1 MSSSYIPA
9 KTQSQ
14 LWALAAGRC
23 QFAGCNQRLIGD
35 LIAGKEDG
43 KFGFIAHI
51 VADSEKGPR
60 GDKLRSPRLARELS
74 NLMLMCPVHHKEI
87 DVDHAEDY
95 PEDILIAMKRE
106 HETRIESVTDMD
118 ADRAAH
124 VLRFA
129 ATIGQMDSLVSTK
142 AIFAAMPPDRHP
154 AERRT
159 IDIELNSEVRDNET
173 SYWDM
178 QSEHLRRQFAR
189 KVKERIEQ
197 KEIMQ
202 LSVFAL
208 APQPLLIE
216 LGSLL
221 GDIMPV
227 TVHQKYREPSTWKWQ
242 LNQPAIDFKIGE
254 YFGPKNMQI
263 ALLLA
268 LSATVDEQRIRSTLG
283 EDTAIWSITAET
295 PHNDIM
301 RRHEDLAIYKT
312 HLRRLFDRIKAHH
325 GEDATINVFPALP
338 VAVAIETGRVRMPK
352 ADLPLIVYDRM
363 PQGGFVKT
371 ITIGGQGTR

>member
-1 MSSSYIPA
+1 MSSSYIPQ
-9 KTQSQ
+9 KTQIQ

-23 QFAGCNQRLIGD
+23 QFAGCNKLLIGD

-43 KFGFIAHI
+43 KYGFIAHI
-51 VADSEKGPR
+51 VADSQNGPR
-60 GDKLRSPRLARELS
+60 GDEIRSPLLARELS
-74 NLMLMCPVHHKEI
+74 NLMLMCPIHHKEI

-95 PEDILIAMKRE
+95 SEEVLVAMKRE
-106 HETRIESVTDMD
+106 HENRIETVTDME

-154 AERRT
+154 ADRRT
-159 IDIELNSEVRDNET
+159 IDIELNSEVKDDDPEF
-173 SYWDM
+173 WAM
-178 QSEHLRRQFAR
+178 QSRHLRGQFTR

-197 KEIMQ
+197 KEIEQ

-216 LGSLL
+216 LGTLL

-242 LNQPAIDFKIGE
+242 LHQRAISFKIGE
-254 YFGPKNMQI
+254 YSGEKNVPV
-263 ALLLA
+263 ALKLA
-268 LSATVDEQRIRSTLG
+268 MSAIVDDQRIRDVLG
-283 EDTAIWSITAET
+283 ENTAIWSITADE

-301 RRHEDLAIYKT
+301 RRQDDLGIYRT
-312 HLRRLFDRIKAHH
+312 HLRRLIDRIKAHH
-325 GEDATINVFPALP
+325 GENAVINVFPVMPAAL
-338 VAVAIETGRVRMPK
+338 AVETGRSRMPK
-352 ADLPLIVYDRM
+352 ADLPLVIYDKLRDK
-363 PQGGFVKT
+363 GFVPT
-371 ITIGGQGTR
+371 ITIK

>member
-1 MSSSYIPA
+1 MSSSYIPH
-9 KTQSQ
+9 KTQAQ

-23 QFAGCNQRLIGD
+23 QFAGCNKLLIGD

-51 VADSEKGPR
+51 VADSKKGPR
-60 GDKLRSPRLARELS
+60 GDEIRSPELASEIS
-74 NLMLMCPVHHKEI
+74 NLMLMCPIHHKEI
-87 DVDHAEDY
+87 DVDHVEDY
-95 PEDILIAMKRE
+95 PEDVLVAMKRE
-106 HETRIESVTDMD
+106 HETRIEMVTDMD
-118 ADRAAH
+118 EDRAAH

-159 IDIELNSEVRDNET
+159 IDIELNSEVKDDEP
-173 SYWDM
+173 SYWAM

-197 KEIMQ
+197 KEILQ

-216 LGSLL
+216 LGTLL

-227 TVHQKYREPSTWKWQ
+227 TVHQKHREPSTWKWQ
-242 LNQPAIDFKIGE
+242 LHQPAISFNVGE
-254 YFGPKNMQI
+254 YSGPKDVPV
-263 ALLLA
+263 ALKLA
-268 LSATVDEQRIRSTLG
+268 ISATVDDQRIRSVLG
-283 EDTAIWSITAET
+283 ENAAIWSIAADE

-301 RRHEDLAIYKT
+301 RRPEDLAIYKT

-325 GEDATINVFPALP
+325 GEDAVINVFPAVP
-338 VAVAIETGRVRMPK
+338 VSVAIETGRARMPK
-352 ADLPLIVYDRM
+352 ADSPLIIYDRI
-363 PQGGFVKT
+363 PEKGFVST
-371 ITIGGQGTR
+371 IKIGG

>member
-9 KTQSQ
+9 KTQTQ

-23 QFAGCNQRLIGD
+23 QFAGCNKLLIGD
-35 LIAGKEDG
+35 LVAGKEDG

-51 VADSEKGPR
+51 VADSENGPR
-60 GDKLRSPRLARELS
+60 GDKVRSPLLARDIK
-74 NLMLMCPVHHKEI
+74 NLMLLCPIHHKEI
-87 DVDHAEDY
+87 DVDHAKDY
-95 PEDILIAMKRE
+95 PEDVLITMKRE
-106 HETRIESVTDMD
+106 HETRIETVTDMD

-159 IDIELNSEVRDNET
+159 IDIELNSEVKDDES
-173 SYWDM
+173 SYWAM
-178 QSEHLRRQFAR
+178 QSDHLRRQFAR

-197 KEIMQ
+197 KEILQ

-216 LGSLL
+216 LGTLL

-227 TVHQKYREPSTWKWQ
+227 MVHQKYREPSTWKWQ
-242 LNQPAIDFKIGE
+242 LHQPAIKFNVTE
-254 YFGPKNMQI
+254 YSGPKDVPI
-263 ALLLA
+263 ALKLA
-268 LSATVDEQRIRSTLG
+268 ISATVDDQRIRSVLG
-283 EDTAIWSITAET
+283 ENAAIWSIAADQ

-301 RRHEDLAIYKT
+301 RRLEDLAIYKT

-325 GEDATINVFPALP
+325 GEDAVINVFPAVP
-338 VAVAIETGRVRMPK
+338 VSVAVETGRARMPK
-352 ADLPLIVYDRM
+352 ADLPLIIYDQR
-363 PQGGFVKT
+363 PGKGFVPT
-371 ITIGGQGTR
+371 IKIGGE

>member
-1 MSSSYIPA
+1 MSSSNIPA
-9 KTQSQ
+9 KIQTQ

-23 QFAGCNQRLIGD
+23 EFSGCNKLLVGD

-51 VADSEKGPR
+51 VADSDNGPR
-60 GDKLRSPRLARELS
+60 GDKVRSPLLARDIS
-74 NLMLMCPVHHKEI
+74 NLMLMCPIHHKEI
-87 DVDHAEDY
+87 DVDHVDDY
-95 PEDILIAMKRE
+95 PEETLVAMKRE
-106 HETRIESVTDMD
+106 HEERIETVTDMD

-129 ATIGQMDSLVSTK
+129 ANIGQMDSLVSTK

-159 IDIELNSEVRDNET
+159 IDIELNSEIKDDEPEF
-173 SYWDM
+173 WGM
-178 QSEHLRRQFAR
+178 QSAHLHRQFQR

-197 KEIMQ
+197 KEILQ

-216 LGSLL
+216 LGTLL

-227 TVHQKYREPSTWKWQ
+227 SVHQKYREPSTWKWQ
-242 LNQPAIDFKIGE
+242 LHQPSINFKVGE
-254 YFGPKNMQI
+254 YSGPKDVPV
-263 ALLLA
+263 ALKLA
-268 LSATVDEQRIRSTLG
+268 LSATVDDQRIRSVLG
-283 EDTAIWSITAET
+283 DNTAIWSITAED

-301 RRHEDLAIYKT
+301 RRQDDLAIYKA
-312 HLRRLFDRIKAHH
+312 HLRRLFDQIKAHH
-325 GEDATINVFPALP
+325 GEDATINMFPVLP
-338 VAVAIETGRVRMPK
+338 VSAAVETGRTRMPK
-352 ADLPLIVYDRM
+352 ADLPLVIYDQK
-363 PQGGFVKT
+363 PGKGFEPI
-371 ITIGGQGTR
+371 ITVSA